1 MIGNL
6 YTASLYL
13 GFRSC
18 LEFEFQKG
26 VELEG
31 KRFGFGSYGSGSSAM
46 VFSGVV
52 QPSYKEIVKNMNLEA
67 EIGERVKLSL
77 KDYEEI
83 HENKRTPTESML
95 NGKNEFVLVS
105 VEKSPESRGERKYAF
120 CQ

>member
-105 VEKSPESRGERKYAF
+105 VEKAPESRGERKYAF